1 MALSIL
7 PKEGDYATLK
17 ILNNLKMSLS
27 FTEQEVK
34 DWGIVSDLEKQTTT
48 WKENGEAEIA
58 LGEKATD
65 IIVKAFRDANVNK
78 KLNANMISAYEKF
91 IPTNE

>member
-1 MALSIL
+1 MVLSVL
-7 PKEGDYATLK
+7 PQEGDYATLK

-27 FTEQEVK
+27 FTEQEIK
-34 DWGIVSDLEKQTTT
+34 DWGIVSDPEKKTTS

-65 IIVKAFRDANVNK
+65 LIVKAFRDG
-78 KLNANMISAYEKF
+78 NANKRLTPNMMSAYEKF
-91 IPTNE
+91 VLSE